1 VHVKITKA
9 GRYRIKIKPSKKVLI
24 ALKKGK
30 TLHVK
35 FKLVFTPAGT
45 TDHIHSV
52 RYVTVHLK
60 KKHKKK

>member
-1 VHVKITKA
+1 VKITKA
-9 GRYRIKIKPSKKVLI
+9 GHYRIKIKPSKQVLI

-35 FKLVFTPAGT
+35 FKLVFTPIGT